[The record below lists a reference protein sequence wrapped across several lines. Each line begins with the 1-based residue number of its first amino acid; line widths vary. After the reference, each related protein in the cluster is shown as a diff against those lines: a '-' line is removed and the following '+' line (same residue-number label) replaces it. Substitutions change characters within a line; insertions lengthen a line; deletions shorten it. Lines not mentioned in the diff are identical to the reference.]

1 MVNSNLLW
9 DGTSLKIDTNNQLFD
24 DLKKLLTDNRI
35 NLRKEQNIYYLEN
48 QNDYFI
54 YEDDFIESTRNLNL
68 VVTKFSQKNYNENM
82 KIYLVNNNDFRLV
95 ESNCKDKVVYEEILE
110 DNIINGNLREFPIS
124 VNVINEV
131 LTRKTSKSEL
141 ILDFFILVA
150 LSTKITY
157 YAEEIES
164 EFRIDDKIYKIN
176 LNIDDDPLHL
186 YALYDWIINNNE
198 YKDSYKVKLQNV
210 RQVIV
215 SKRNIKDINEILED
229 SKLAYKRIISRKT
242 DDYFEQL
249 NKLKDDFLA
258 LSKNANNA
266 LRTLNLTF
274 FAWLGSMGVNLLNII
289 TKYDDSNN
297 IIPYLLFSKGSKK
310 GVVIA
315 MFIIALIFIFIA
327 YISEIKSLQKEYEV
341 VKRIYKD
348 KILFEEVPD
357 ENSKF
362 ELIINRPELGKIQLR
377 TFWGILFLLMIRCL
391 GSFL

>member
-9 DGTSLKIDTNNQLFD
+9 DCTSLKIDNNNQLAD
-24 DLKKLLTDNRI
+24 DFIKLLNYNGI
-35 NLRKEQNIYYLEN
+35 KLRKEQNIYCLEN
-48 QNDYFI
+48 QENYFI

-68 VVTKFSQKNYNENM
+68 VVRKLSEKNYNENG
-82 KIYLVNNNDFRLV
+82 KIYLANNNDFRLV
-95 ESNCKDKVVYEEILE
+95 ESNWEDKAVYEEIIE
-110 DNIINGNLREFPIS
+110 DNIIDGNLRKFPIS

-141 ILDFFILVA
+141 ILDFLILVA

-157 YAEEIES
+157 CAEEIES
-164 EFRIDDKIYKIN
+164 EFKIDDKRYKIN
-176 LNIDDDPLHL
+176 LKIDDAPLHL

-198 YKDSYKVKLQNV
+198 YKDSYKVKLQIV
-210 RQVIV
+210 RKVIV

-249 NKLKDDFLA
+249 NNLKDDFLA

-266 LRTLNLTF
+266 LKTLNLTF
-274 FAWLGSMGVNLLNII
+274 FAWLGSMGVKLLDII
-289 TKYDDSNN
+289 TGYDGND
-297 IIPYLLFSKGSKK
+297 IISYLLFSKGSKK

-315 MFIIALIFIFIA
+315 MFIIALIFIFIT
-327 YISEIKSLQKEYEV
+327 YISEIKSLQNEYEV
-341 VKRIYKD
+341 VKCIYKD
-348 KILFEEVPD
+348 KILFEEDLD

-362 ELIINRPELGKIQLR
+362 ELIINRPELGKIQLGI
-377 TFWGILFLLMIRCL
+377 FGIILFLLIIRCL
-391 GSFL
+391 WSFL

>member
-1 MVNSNLLW
+1 MNSNLLW

-24 DLKKLLTDNRI
+24 DFKKLLTDNGI

-68 VVTKFSQKNYNENM
+68 VVTKFSQKNYNENT

-198 YKDSYKVKLQNV
+198 YKDSYKVKLQIV

>member
-9 DGTSLKIDTNNQLFD
+9 EGTSLKIDNNNQLVD
-24 DLKKLLTDNRI
+24 DFIKLLKDNEI
-35 NLRKEQNIYYLEN
+35 ELREEQNIYCLEN
-48 QNDYFI
+48 QENYFI

-68 VVTKFSQKNYNENM
+68 VVRKLSEKNYNENG
-82 KIYLVNNNDFRLV
+82 KIYLANNNDFRLV
-95 ESNCKDKVVYEEILE
+95 ESNWEDKAVYEEILE
-110 DNIINGNLREFPIS
+110 DNIIDGNLRKFPIS

-141 ILDFFILVA
+141 ILDFLILVA

-157 YAEEIES
+157 CAEEIES
-164 EFRIDDKIYKIN
+164 EFKIDDKRYKIN
-176 LNIDDDPLHL
+176 LKIYDAPLHL

-198 YKDSYKVKLQNV
+198 YKDSYKVKLQIV
-210 RQVIV
+210 RKVIV

-249 NKLKDDFLA
+249 NNLKDDFLA

-266 LRTLNLTF
+266 LKTLNLTF
-274 FAWLGSMGVNLLNII
+274 FAWLGSMGVKLLDII
-289 TKYDDSNN
+289 TGYDGND

-310 GVVIA
+310 GVVIV
-315 MFIIALIFIFIA
+315 MFIIALIFIFIT
-327 YISEIKSLQKEYEV
+327 YISEIKSLQNEYEV
-341 VKRIYKD
+341 VKCIYKD
-348 KILFEEVPD
+348 KILFEEDLD

-362 ELIINRPELGKIQLR
+362 ELIINRPELGKIQLGI
-377 TFWGILFLLMIRCL
+377 FGIILFLLIIRCL
-391 GSFL
+391 WSFL

>member
-24 DLKKLLTDNRI
+24 DFKKLLTDNGI
-35 NLRKEQNIYYLEN
+35 NLRKEQNIYCLEN

-54 YEDDFIESTRNLNL
+54 YEDDFIEGTRNLNL
-68 VVTKFSQKNYNENM
+68 VVTKLSQKNYNENT

-198 YKDSYKVKLQNV
+198 YKDSYKVKLQIV

>member
-9 DGTSLKIDTNNQLFD
+9 DGTSLKIDTNNQLFSD
-24 DLKKLLTDNRI
+24 FKKLLNDNGI
-35 NLRKEQNIYYLEN
+35 NLRKEQNIYCLEN
-48 QNDYFI
+48 QKNYFI

-68 VVTKFSQKNYNENM
+68 VVTKLSQKNYNENV

-198 YKDSYKVKLQNV
+198 YKDSYKVKLQIV

-348 KILFEEVPD
+348 KILFEEDPD

-377 TFWGILFLLMIRCL
+377 TFGGILFLLMIRCL
-391 GSFL
+391 WSFL

>member
-24 DLKKLLTDNRI
+24 DFKKLLTDNRI

-68 VVTKFSQKNYNENM
+68 VVTKFSQKNYNENT

-198 YKDSYKVKLQNV
+198 YKDSYKVKLQIV

>member
-1 MVNSNLLW
+1 MNSKLLW
-9 DGTSLKIDTNNQLFD
+9 DGTSLKLEINNQLFND
-24 DLKKLLTDNRI
+24 FIKLLNDNGI

-48 QNDYFI
+48 QKNYFI

-68 VVTKFSQKNYNENM
+68 VITKLSQKNYNEKG
-82 KIYLVNNNDFRLV
+82 KIYLVNNNDFGLV
-95 ESNCKDKVVYEEILE
+95 ESNCKDKVIYEEILE

-124 VNVINEV
+124 VNVLNEV

-141 ILDFFILVA
+141 ILDFFILVS

-164 EFRIDDKIYKIN
+164 EFRIDDKSYRIN
-176 LNIDDDPLHL
+176 LNIDDEPLHL
-186 YALYDWIINNNE
+186 YTLYDWIINNNE
-198 YKDSYKVKLQNV
+198 YKHSYKVKLQIV

-215 SKRNIKDINEILED
+215 SKRNIKNVNEILED
-229 SKLAYKRIISRKT
+229 SKLAYKRIVSRKT

-249 NKLKDDFLA
+249 NKLKDDFLT

-274 FAWLGSMGVNLLNII
+274 FAWLGSMGVQLLNII
-289 TKYDDSNN
+289 SKYDGNN

-310 GVVIA
+310 GVIIA

-327 YISEIKSLQKEYEV
+327 YISEIKSLQKEYGV

-348 KILFEEVPD
+348 KILFEEGSD
-357 ENSKF
+357 ENGKF
-362 ELIINRPELGKIQLR
+362 ELIINRPELGKIQLI
-377 TFWGILFLLMIRCL
+377 TFGVILSLLMMRCL
-391 GSFL
+391 WSFL

>member
-24 DLKKLLTDNRI
+24 DFKKLLTDNGI
-35 NLRKEQNIYYLEN
+35 NLRKEQNIYCLEN

-68 VVTKFSQKNYNENM
+68 VVTKLSQKNYNENT

-198 YKDSYKVKLQNV
+198 YKDSYKVKLQIV

>member
-1 MVNSNLLW
+1 MNSNLLW

-24 DLKKLLTDNRI
+24 DFKKLLTDNGI
-35 NLRKEQNIYYLEN
+35 NLRKEQNIYCLEN

-54 YEDDFIESTRNLNL
+54 YEDDFIEGTRNLNL
-68 VVTKFSQKNYNENM
+68 VVTKLSQKNYNENT

-198 YKDSYKVKLQNV
+198 YKDSYKVKLQIV

>member
-9 DGTSLKIDTNNQLFD
+9 EGTSLKIDNNNHD
-24 DLKKLLTDNRI
+24 DFIKLLKDNEI
-35 NLRKEQNIYYLEN
+35 ELIEEQNIYCLKNQEN
-48 QNDYFI
+48 YFI

-68 VVTKFSQKNYNENM
+68 VVTKLSEKNYNENG
-82 KIYLVNNNDFRLV
+82 KIYLANNNDFRLV
-95 ESNCKDKVVYEEILE
+95 ESNWEDKAVYEEILE
-110 DNIINGNLREFPIS
+110 DNIIDGNIREFPIS

-141 ILDFFILVA
+141 ILDFLILVA

-164 EFRIDDKIYKIN
+164 EFKIDDKRYKIN
-176 LNIDDDPLHL
+176 LKIDDAPLHL

-198 YKDSYKVKLQNV
+198 YKDSYKVKLQIV
-210 RQVIV
+210 RKVIV

-249 NKLKDDFLA
+249 NNLKDDFLA

-266 LRTLNLTF
+266 LKTLNLTF
-274 FAWLGSMGVNLLNII
+274 FAWLGSMGVKLLDII
-289 TKYDDSNN
+289 TGYDGND
-297 IIPYLLFSKGSKK
+297 IISYLLFSKGSKK

-315 MFIIALIFIFIA
+315 MFIIALIFIFIT
-327 YISEIKSLQKEYEV
+327 YISEIKSLQNEYEV
-341 VKRIYKD
+341 VKCIYKD
-348 KILFEEVPD
+348 KILFEEDLD

-362 ELIINRPELGKIQLR
+362 ELIINRPELGKIQLGI
-377 TFWGILFLLMIRCL
+377 FGIILFLLIIRCL
-391 GSFL
+391 WSFL

>member
-24 DLKKLLTDNRI
+24 DFKKLLTDNRI

-68 VVTKFSQKNYNENM
+68 VVTKFSQKNYNENT

-164 EFRIDDKIYKIN
+164 EFRF
-176 LNIDDDPLHL
+176 
-186 YALYDWIINNNE
+186 YD
-198 YKDSYKVKLQNV
+198 
-210 RQVIV
+210 
-215 SKRNIKDINEILED
+215 
-229 SKLAYKRIISRKT
+229 
-242 DDYFEQL
+242 
-249 NKLKDDFLA
+249 
-258 LSKNANNA
+258 
-266 LRTLNLTF
+266 
-274 FAWLGSMGVNLLNII
+274 
-289 TKYDDSNN
+289 
-297 IIPYLLFSKGSKK
+297 
-310 GVVIA
+310 
-315 MFIIALIFIFIA
+315 
-327 YISEIKSLQKEYEV
+327 
-341 VKRIYKD
+341 
-348 KILFEEVPD
+348 
-357 ENSKF
+357 
-362 ELIINRPELGKIQLR
+362 
-377 TFWGILFLLMIRCL
+377 
-391 GSFL
+391 

>member
-9 DGTSLKIDTNNQLFD
+9 DCTSLKIDNNNQLAD
-24 DLKKLLTDNRI
+24 DFIKLLNYNGI
-35 NLRKEQNIYYLEN
+35 KLRKEQNIYCLEN
-48 QNDYFI
+48 QENYFI

-68 VVTKFSQKNYNENM
+68 VVRKLSEKNYNENG
-82 KIYLVNNNDFRLV
+82 KIYLANNNDFRLV
-95 ESNCKDKVVYEEILE
+95 ESNWEDKAVYEEIIE
-110 DNIINGNLREFPIS
+110 DNIIDGNLRKFPIS

-141 ILDFFILVA
+141 ILDFLILVA

-157 YAEEIES
+157 CAEEIES
-164 EFRIDDKIYKIN
+164 EFKIDDKRYKIN
-176 LNIDDDPLHL
+176 LKIDDAPLHL

-198 YKDSYKVKLQNV
+198 YKDSYKVKLQIV
-210 RQVIV
+210 RKVIV

-249 NKLKDDFLA
+249 NNLKDDFLA

-266 LRTLNLTF
+266 LKTLNLTF
-274 FAWLGSMGVNLLNII
+274 FAWLGSMGVKLLDII
-289 TKYDDSNN
+289 TGYDGND
-297 IIPYLLFSKGSKK
+297 IISYLLFSKGCFK

-315 MFIIALIFIFIA
+315 MFIIALIFIFIT
-327 YISEIKSLQKEYEV
+327 YISEIKSLQNEYEV
-341 VKRIYKD
+341 VKCIYKD
-348 KILFEEVPD
+348 KILFEEDLD

-362 ELIINRPELGKIQLR
+362 ELIINRPELGKIQLGI
-377 TFWGILFLLMIRCL
+377 FGIILFLLIIRCL
-391 GSFL
+391 WSFL

>member
-9 DGTSLKIDTNNQLFD
+9 EGTSLKIDNNNQLVD
-24 DLKKLLTDNRI
+24 DFIKLLKDNEI
-35 NLRKEQNIYYLEN
+35 ELREEQNIYCLKNQEN
-48 QNDYFI
+48 YFI

-68 VVTKFSQKNYNENM
+68 VVRKLSEKNYNENG
-82 KIYLVNNNDFRLV
+82 KIYLANNNDFRLV
-95 ESNCKDKVVYEEILE
+95 ESNWEDKAVYEEILE
-110 DNIINGNLREFPIS
+110 DNIIDGNLRKFPIS

-141 ILDFFILVA
+141 ILDFLILVA

-157 YAEEIES
+157 CAEEIES
-164 EFRIDDKIYKIN
+164 EFKIDDKRYKIN
-176 LNIDDDPLHL
+176 LKIDDAPLHL

-198 YKDSYKVKLQNV
+198 YKDSYKVKLQIV
-210 RQVIV
+210 RKVIV

-249 NKLKDDFLA
+249 NNLKDDFLA

-266 LRTLNLTF
+266 LKTLNLTF
-274 FAWLGSMGVNLLNII
+274 FAWLGSMGVKLLDII
-289 TKYDDSNN
+289 TGYDGND

-310 GVVIA
+310 GVVIV
-315 MFIIALIFIFIA
+315 MFIIALIFIFIT
-327 YISEIKSLQKEYEV
+327 YISEIKSLQNEYEV
-341 VKRIYKD
+341 VKCIYKD
-348 KILFEEVPD
+348 KILFEEDLD

-362 ELIINRPELGKIQLR
+362 ELIINRPELGKIQLGI
-377 TFWGILFLLMIRCL
+377 FGIILFLLIIRCL
-391 GSFL
+391 WSFL

>member
-9 DGTSLKIDTNNQLFD
+9 SGTSLIIDTNNQLFGD
-24 DLKKLLTDNRI
+24 FIKLLNDNGI
-35 NLRKEQNIYYLEN
+35 NARKEQNIYYLEN
-48 QNDYFI
+48 QENYFL

-68 VVTKFSQKNYNENM
+68 VIRKLSQKNYNENT

-95 ESNCKDKVVYEEILE
+95 ESNYKDKVVYEEILD

-131 LTRKTSKSEL
+131 LTSKTSKSEL
-141 ILDFFILVA
+141 ILDFLILVA

-157 YAEEIES
+157 CAEEIES

-198 YKDSYKVKLQNV
+198 YKDSYKVKLQIV

-249 NKLKDDFLA
+249 NKLKDDFLT

-274 FAWLGSMGVNLLNII
+274 FTWLGSMGVKLLNII
-289 TKYDDSNN
+289 TKYDGNN
-297 IIPYLLFSKGSKK
+297 IIQYLLFSKGSKK

-348 KILFEEVPD
+348 KILFEENPD
-357 ENSKF
+357 KNSKF
-362 ELIINRPELGKIQLR
+362 ELIINRPKLGKIQLI
-377 TFWGILFLLMIRCL
+377 TFSVILFLLIIRCL
-391 GSFL
+391 WSFS

>member
-9 DGTSLKIDTNNQLFD
+9 DYTSLRIDNNNQLVD
-24 DLKKLLTDNRI
+24 DFIKLLKDNEI
-35 NLRKEQNIYYLEN
+35 KLREEQNIYCLEN
-48 QNDYFI
+48 QENYFI

-68 VVTKFSQKNYNENM
+68 VVRKLSQKNYNENG

-95 ESNCKDKVVYEEILE
+95 ESNWEDKVVYEEILK
-110 DNIINGNLREFPIS
+110 DNIINGNIREFPIS

-141 ILDFFILVA
+141 ILDFLILVA

-164 EFRIDDKIYKIN
+164 EFRIDDKSYKIN
-176 LNIDDDPLHL
+176 LNIDDAPLHL

-198 YKDSYKVKLQNV
+198 YKDSYKVKLQIV

-258 LSKNANNA
+258 LSKNANDA
-266 LRTLNLTF
+266 LKTLNLTF
-274 FAWLGSMGVNLLNII
+274 FAWLGSIGVKLLDII
-289 TKYDDSNN
+289 TEYNGND

-327 YISEIKSLQKEYEV
+327 YISEMTSLQKEYEV
-341 VKRIYKD
+341 VKCIYKD
-348 KILFEEVPD
+348 KILFEEDLD

-362 ELIINRPELGKIQLR
+362 ELIINRPELGKIQLI
-377 TFWGILFLLMIRCL
+377 TFGIILFLLIIRCL
-391 GSFL
+391 WSFL

>member
-9 DGTSLKIDTNNQLFD
+9 DCTSLKIDNNNQLAD
-24 DLKKLLTDNRI
+24 DFIKLLNYNGI
-35 NLRKEQNIYYLEN
+35 KLRKEQNIYCLEN
-48 QNDYFI
+48 QENYFI

-68 VVTKFSQKNYNENM
+68 VVRKLSEKNYNENG
-82 KIYLVNNNDFRLV
+82 KIYLANNNDFRLV
-95 ESNCKDKVVYEEILE
+95 ESNWEDKAVYEEILE
-110 DNIINGNLREFPIS
+110 DNIIDGNLRKFPIS

-141 ILDFFILVA
+141 ILDFLILVA

-157 YAEEIES
+157 CAEEIES
-164 EFRIDDKIYKIN
+164 EFKIDDKRYKIN
-176 LNIDDDPLHL
+176 LKIDDAPLHL

-198 YKDSYKVKLQNV
+198 YKDSYKVKLQIV
-210 RQVIV
+210 RKVIV

-249 NKLKDDFLA
+249 NNLKDDFLA

-266 LRTLNLTF
+266 LKTLNLTF
-274 FAWLGSMGVNLLNII
+274 FAWLGSMGVKLLDII
-289 TKYDDSNN
+289 TGYDGND
-297 IIPYLLFSKGSKK
+297 IISYLLFSKGSKK

-315 MFIIALIFIFIA
+315 MFIIALIFIFIT
-327 YISEIKSLQKEYEV
+327 YISEIKSLQNEYEV
-341 VKRIYKD
+341 VKCIYKD
-348 KILFEEVPD
+348 KILFEEDLD

-362 ELIINRPELGKIQLR
+362 ELIINRPELGKIQLGI
-377 TFWGILFLLMIRCL
+377 FGIILFLLIIRCL
-391 GSFL
+391 WSFL

>member
-24 DLKKLLTDNRI
+24 DFKKLLTDNGI

-68 VVTKFSQKNYNENM
+68 VVTKFSQKNYNENT

-198 YKDSYKVKLQNV
+198 YKDSYKVKLQIV

>member
-9 DGTSLKIDTNNQLFD
+9 SGTSLIIDTNNQLFGD
-24 DLKKLLTDNRI
+24 FIKLLNDNGI
-35 NLRKEQNIYYLEN
+35 NARKEQNIYYLEN
-48 QNDYFI
+48 QENYFI

-68 VVTKFSQKNYNENM
+68 VIRKLSQKNYNENT

-95 ESNCKDKVVYEEILE
+95 ESNYKDKVVYEEILD

-131 LTRKTSKSEL
+131 LTSKTSKSEL
-141 ILDFFILVA
+141 ILDFLILVA

-157 YAEEIES
+157 CAEEIES

-198 YKDSYKVKLQNV
+198 YKDSYKVKLQIV

-249 NKLKDDFLA
+249 NKLKDDFLT

-274 FAWLGSMGVNLLNII
+274 FTWLGSMGVKLLNII
-289 TKYDDSNN
+289 TKYDGNN
-297 IIPYLLFSKGSKK
+297 IIQYLLFSKGSKK

-348 KILFEEVPD
+348 KILFEENPD
-357 ENSKF
+357 KNSKF
-362 ELIINRPELGKIQLR
+362 ELIINRPKLGKIQLI
-377 TFWGILFLLMIRCL
+377 TFSVILFLLIIRCL
-391 GSFL
+391 WSFS

>member
-1 MVNSNLLW
+1 MNSNLLW
-9 DGTSLKIDTNNQLFD
+9 SGTSLIIDTNNQLFGD
-24 DLKKLLTDNRI
+24 FIKLLNDNGI
-35 NLRKEQNIYYLEN
+35 NARKEQNIYYLEN
-48 QNDYFI
+48 QENYFI

-68 VVTKFSQKNYNENM
+68 VIRKLSQKNYNENT

-95 ESNCKDKVVYEEILE
+95 ESNYKDKVVYEEILD

-131 LTRKTSKSEL
+131 LTSKTSKSEL
-141 ILDFFILVA
+141 ILDFLILVA

-157 YAEEIES
+157 CAEEIES

-198 YKDSYKVKLQNV
+198 YKDSYKVKLQIV

-249 NKLKDDFLA
+249 NKLKDDFLT

-274 FAWLGSMGVNLLNII
+274 FTWLGSMGVKLLNII
-289 TKYDDSNN
+289 TKYDGNN
-297 IIPYLLFSKGSKK
+297 IIQYLLFSKGSKK

-348 KILFEEVPD
+348 KILFEENPD
-357 ENSKF
+357 KNSKF
-362 ELIINRPELGKIQLR
+362 ELIINRPKLGKIQLI
-377 TFWGILFLLMIRCL
+377 TFSVILFLLIIRCL
-391 GSFL
+391 WSFS

>member
-9 DGTSLKIDTNNQLFD
+9 NGTSLKIDTNNQLFD
-24 DLKKLLTDNRI
+24 DFKKLLTDNRI

-68 VVTKFSQKNYNENM
+68 VVTKFSQKNYNENT

-198 YKDSYKVKLQNV
+198 YKDSYKVKLQIV

>member
-9 DGTSLKIDTNNQLFD
+9 DGTSLKIDTNNQLFGD
-24 DLKKLLTDNRI
+24 FKKLLNDNGI
-35 NLRKEQNIYYLEN
+35 NLRKEQNIYCLEN
-48 QNDYFI
+48 QKNYFI

-68 VVTKFSQKNYNENM
+68 VVTKLSQKNYNENA

-198 YKDSYKVKLQNV
+198 YKDSYKVKLQIV

-348 KILFEEVPD
+348 KILFEEDSD

-377 TFWGILFLLMIRCL
+377 TFGGILFLLMIRCL
-391 GSFL
+391 WSFL

>member
-1 MVNSNLLW
+1 MNSNLLW

-24 DLKKLLTDNRI
+24 DFKKLLTDNRI

-68 VVTKFSQKNYNENM
+68 VVTKFSQKNYNENT

-198 YKDSYKVKLQNV
+198 YKDSYKVKLQIV